1 MGGLLALGR
10 PPCGRWLRA
19 ADLDVLTHGQAGDN
33 PQLLPLFAHT
43 LQPPG
48 FDQARGNGSC

>member
-1 MGGLLALGR
+1 MLLT
-10 PPCGRWLRA
+10 P
-19 ADLDVLTHGQAGDN
+19 GQAGDN